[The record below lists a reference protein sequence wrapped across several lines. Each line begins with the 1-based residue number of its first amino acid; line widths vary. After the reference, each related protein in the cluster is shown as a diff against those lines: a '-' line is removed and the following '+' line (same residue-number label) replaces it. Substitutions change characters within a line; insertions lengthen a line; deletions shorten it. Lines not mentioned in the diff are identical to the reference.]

1 MKTPALLLLVVLA
14 FIILATAVIIIAAL
28 VQKPTRQWRLQWA
41 ENTADL
47 KSSGVKTLRGEPVQ
61 PRRVSFDELWIAAE
75 MAQSGQGY
83 QRGASNVAG
92 RTAVA
97 GTFASSPVAVAALP
111 KLPKYPPWSPPPEGP
126 PPPTFDELRAADLIG
141 TTNPGASDVSAVPEI
156 PPGQFWT
163 TVGAFAKGLWDQ
175 ASNLAKTSLTKP
187 DKDAEAGA
195 HKASDLLADAVEPG
209 PAAEPQ
215 VSVPPPPAPPEPDE
229 LDQPADVPVTF
240 PVELPEEPSVEDSV
254 EVPAELLAPVPLVEP
269 SPQVSEEVSVEQ
281 SVEGPEPELR
291 HSYVNWTPTEN
302 SEELEDS
309 SSLSSWVGGL
319 KYLQEEPKLDAW
331 RARLPKLSDA
341 TSDKEDPNAL
351 S

>member
-163 TVGAFAKGLWDQ
+163 TVGAFAKGLWEQ

-195 HKASDLLADAVEPG
+195 HKASDLPADAGGSV

-215 VSVPPPPAPPEPDE
+215 VSVPPPPAP
-229 LDQPADVPVTF
+229 
-240 PVELPEEPSVEDSV
+240 
-254 EVPAELLAPVPLVEP
+254 
-269 SPQVSEEVSVEQ
+269 
-281 SVEGPEPELR
+281 PELR